1 MWSESER
8 SLVSWWSS
16 LVGIPLTKQH
26 TFRIGHHEKLCV
38 VDNRVAAMGG
48 LDACFGRWDTSN
60 HELADVHPQSFYKT
74 LYPGQD
80 YNNSRL
86 MDFQTVD
93 QFTSN
98 ALAIQDAGQSRC
110 SSDSGL

>member
-1 MWSESER
+1 MMWS
-8 SLVSWWSS
+8 
-16 LVGIPLTKQH
+16 
-26 TFRIGHHEKLCV
+26 HHEKLCL

-48 LDACFGRWDTSN
+48 LDACFGRWDTPN
-60 HELADVHPQSFYKT
+60 HELADVHPQNFYKT

-98 ALAIQDAGQSRC
+98 ALAIQDAGEFGVISLNRHARLIAFGQLECPGTTIR
-110 SSDSGL
+110 

>member
-1 MWSESER
+1 
-8 SLVSWWSS
+8 
-16 LVGIPLTKQH
+16 
-26 TFRIGHHEKLCV
+26 
-38 VDNRVAAMGG
+38 MGG

-60 HELADVHPQSFYKT
+60 HELADVHPQNFYKT

-93 QFTSN
+93 KFTSN
-98 ALAIQDAGQSRC
+98 ALAIQDAGKRQVRVCVAVSEAEPNF
-110 SSDSGL
+110 SSYAMARQFLDHRGTVCGRPFTAFHREVSLNLLSI

>member
-1 MWSESER
+1 M
-8 SLVSWWSS
+8 SLGCRDVGFASRIVSW
-16 LVGIPLTKQH
+16 LTGCPDS
-26 TFRIGHHEKLCV
+26 RIGHHEKLCV

>member
-1 MWSESER
+1 
-8 SLVSWWSS
+8 
-16 LVGIPLTKQH
+16 
-26 TFRIGHHEKLCV
+26 
-38 VDNRVAAMGG
+38 MGG

-98 ALAIQDAGQSRC
+98 ALAIQDAGQYRAADHSAAVYPADKTRTARMPWHDN
-110 SSDSGL
+110 SLTFVGPSVVDLAQHFIER